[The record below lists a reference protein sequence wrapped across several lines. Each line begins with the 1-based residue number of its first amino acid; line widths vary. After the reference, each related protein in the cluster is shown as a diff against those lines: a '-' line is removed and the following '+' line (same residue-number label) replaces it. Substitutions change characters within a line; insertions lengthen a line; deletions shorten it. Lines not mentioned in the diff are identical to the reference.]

1 MASRKKR
8 RVEQL
13 TGDKDYLS
21 NCDQVC
27 EELRELQWKSNCST
41 QTLQLILDALRGKL
55 GRLVKEGDLPTK
67 ATSGDKTMQEMV
79 HPAFVLF
86 FISKL
91 FFVTPH
97 LGRGESSVVNYT
109 VVEEL
114 VVKKSGDRMMRETCA
129 ICVVPADSMR
139 RASQGSLLFTSHSSN
154 DSKVF

>member
-1 MASRKKR
+1 MGTSNDPGGSHPRGGKHVAPDLNFFEFVCLCACASPPRLSPPRMASRKKR

-21 NCDQVC
+21 KCDQVC

-55 GRLVKEGDLPTK
+55 GRLVKEGDLPRK

-97 LGRGESSVVNYT
+97 LGRGESSVVTRLWRN
-109 VVEEL
+109 L
-114 VVKKSGDRMMRETCA
+114 S
-129 ICVVPADSMR
+129 
-139 RASQGSLLFTSHSSN
+139 
-154 DSKVF
+154 